1 MWSFKDLR
9 VLYKKDGWEEGHFS
23 PGYWGKGGSTSATGS
38 PARFNTLPTA
48 GTPKES
54 HQQRSGS
61 VPVTGRS
68 KVLLQDCK
76 RVCQNLWSYK
86 YKSYDDNKEQIHTS
100 MP

>member
-68 KVLLQDCK
+68 KVLGLPNGMS
-76 RVCQNLWSYK
+76 NLWGYK
-86 YKSYDDNKEQIHTS
+86 KKSSENNKQQI
-100 MP
+100 